1 MKKRLFLSAII
12 AICSFVSNPLFA
24 VCPTQP
30 DCASMGFTMSTTD
43 CSGATTIRC
52 PFDPS
57 NNNAVFCHKI
67 SGGSTCDTGIQDLIT
82 MMGGT
87 LQSLTY
93 MFSSPGACSFSNKCY
108 MNSTYTL
115 DNSSSCDS
123 SQYVCTGGGGIGDN
137 NAYFSFASAGCDVSS
152 SASIRTNS
160 GDYKI
165 GSGVYSEVPVNFY
178 GAAMRGSAIFKGDG
192 NVFYYMHF
200 YDDFSQLGQAL
211 SGSYDGGAIVLAGN
225 TTITTLKLETT
236 KNVPLLV
243 GDDSGKSVLLE
254 LYGIMASSTKG
265 QLCIGL
271 RPGGS
276 VLVAGGT
283 TTYND
288 VVSTKKEITAPGSGY
303 YSSNPVVIATAGVC
317 LGAAEGTTSGGSS
330 SGGSGSSG
338 SSGSCDTSYYKYT
351 NCDSSTT
358 VCSNTCTMNGTTY
371 YSPSGCRYASGSNHR
386 EYNGN
391 PYCCDPSKYKYSS
404 LPNGMTWTTFIEK
417 CSDMYAPTL
426 YYIPDGTQCENT
438 AYTFNASQG
447 KCCHI
452 SSGACL

>member
-1 MKKRLFLSAII
+1 MVLSFGGGLEMKKSLFLSAII

-67 SGGSTCDTGIQDLIT
+67 SGGSTCDTNVKDLY
-82 MMGGT
+82 
-87 LQSLTY
+87 SERPSAFAY
-93 MFSSPGACSFSNKCY
+93 SFSSDGACSLSHSKCY
-108 MNSTYTL
+108 INSQVMF
-115 DNSSSCDS
+115 DNSSGCTDS
-123 SQYVCTGGGGIGDN
+123 ATTACTNGIGDD
-137 NAYFSFASAGCDVSS
+137 NAYLSFASAGCEASS
-152 SASIRTNS
+152 DAQLQTVS
-160 GDYKI
+160 GDFYI
-165 GSGVYSEVPVNFY
+165 GNNVYSEVPLNYY
-178 GAAMRGSAIFKGDG
+178 GAVMKGSAILKGDG
-192 NVFYYMHF
+192 NALYIMHL
-200 YDDFSQLGQAL
+200 YDDYSSYQSSL
-211 SGSYDGGAIVLAGN
+211 SGGYNGGAIVLAGN
-225 TTITTLKLETT
+225 TTITTLYLETT

-303 YSSNPVVIATAGVC
+303 YSSNPVVIATAEVC
-317 LGAAEGTTSGGSS
+317 LGAAGGTEDST
-330 SGGSGSSG
+330 
-338 SSGSCDTSYYKYT
+338 SCDTSYYNYT
-351 NCDSSTT
+351 SCDSTNI
-358 VCSNTCTMNGTTY
+358 VCDKCTGSNGTY
-371 YSPSGCRYASGSNHR
+371 YHFNGCRVQTNTKHDLG
-386 EYNGN
+386 GTM
-391 PYCCDPSKYKYSS
+391 YCCDETYYKYESC
-404 LPNGMTWTTFIEK
+404 PEGANCTTCGKWYGYNSCLEGW
-417 CSDMYAPTL
+417 
-426 YYIPDGTQCENT
+426 YYQDYN
-438 AYTFNASQG
+438 N
-447 KCCHI
+447 KCC
-452 SSGACL
+452 SSIGGC